1 MIPGA
6 DFRGL
11 IQGALDRGPGLHD
24 EEERRAAAAV
34 MSRRARPIELRQGRA
49 FFYQGDKA
57 EAAWLL
63 LDGRARAAQFCR
75 GGRRV
80 ELPPR
85 ERGGWLG
92 LPELVLG
99 LPYLFDA
106 LCETDC
112 LAAALQRRDFLL
124 ASSDAAFRAVLSRE
138 LAREVAALHEIVE
151 DEGPEERILSFL
163 LSRRRDLGG
172 ASAAAVS
179 VTQEGIARAIG
190 ATRETVN
197 KKLAA
202 LESMGL
208 VRTRRGRVE
217 VPDWNALAA
226 RRDESP

>member
-1 MIPGA
+1 MIPDA

-11 IQGALDRGPGLHD
+11 VEEALDKGPGLHD

-34 MSRRARPIELRQGRA
+34 LSRRARLVELRQGRA
-49 FFYQGDKA
+49 FFYQGEKA
-57 EAAWLL
+57 DAAWLV
-63 LDGRARAAQFCR
+63 LDGRARAAQFAR
-75 GGRRV
+75 GGRRI

-112 LAAALQRRDFLL
+112 LAAALPRRDFIL
-124 ASSDAAFRAVLSRE
+124 ASSDAAFRAVSSRE
-138 LAREVAALHEIVE
+138 LAREVAVLHGLVE
-151 DEGPEERILSFL
+151 DEGPEGRIISFL
-163 LSRRRDLGG
+163 LSRRRDIGG
-172 ASAAAVS
+172 ASAAAIS

-202 LESMGL
+202 LEAQGL
-208 VRTRRGRVE
+208 VRTLRGRVE
-217 VPDWNALAA
+217 VPDWGSLAA
-226 RRDESP
+226 KRDESE